1 LSISPCIYIQFTSI
15 FATRAFTFNLLRNHG
30 PVTIG
35 FSLANAFGLMWLLT
49 RACEVQQSAQAMGR
63 LRPIAQPVLEA
74 CVRDS
79 LNFDPRFGAGQD
91 AFDAMVRLVERRD
104 PSFRR

>member
-1 LSISPCIYIQFTSI
+1 
-15 FATRAFTFNLLRNHG
+15 
-30 PVTIG
+30 V
-35 FSLANAFGLMWLLT
+35 
-49 RACEVQQSAQAMGR
+49 MGR

-91 AFDAMVRLVERRD
+91 AFDAMVRLVDRRD